1 MVYLSLGK
9 LYMIPGPTANYK
21 MAHRYLS
28 LAQEKATLDFQIAE
42 IELCYGKMNKD
53 GLGIPKN
60 LEEAHKHFTIAAAK
74 GNADAIEELKHIKK
88 GLFGWKII

>member
-1 MVYLSLGK
+1 MQTILK
-9 LYMIPGPTANYK
+9 LLLDNLKAM
-21 MAHRYLS
+21 LW
-28 LAQEKATLDFQIAE
+28 QEIFQIAE

>member
-1 MVYLSLGK
+1 MSRGLGDVYK
-9 LYMIPGPTANYK
+9 
-21 MAHRYLS
+21 R
-28 LAQEKATLDFQIAE
+28 Q